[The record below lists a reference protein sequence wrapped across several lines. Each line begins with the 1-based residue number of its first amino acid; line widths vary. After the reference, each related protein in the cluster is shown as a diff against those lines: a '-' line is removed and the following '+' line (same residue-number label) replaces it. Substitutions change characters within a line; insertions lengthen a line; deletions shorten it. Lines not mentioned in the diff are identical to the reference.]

1 MQIAIENTLPFS
13 SFMAHAKRIFAEVQT
28 QGPKLITE
36 EGHPSCVILSHTEYE
51 RIMEELADAT
61 VVRMAEERLAKP
73 RAAEDWK
80 RSRSDDGMENNL
92 LAGSERGFAQAGREH
107 KANGTKGDS

>member
-13 SFMAHAKRIFAEVQT
+13 SFMANAKRIFAEVQT

-73 RAAEDWK
+73 RAAEDWITQEEIDK
-80 RSRSDDGMENNL
+80 EF
-92 LAGSERGFAQAGREH
+92 GFTEE
-107 KANGTKGDS
+107 KLKGWEEVEIG